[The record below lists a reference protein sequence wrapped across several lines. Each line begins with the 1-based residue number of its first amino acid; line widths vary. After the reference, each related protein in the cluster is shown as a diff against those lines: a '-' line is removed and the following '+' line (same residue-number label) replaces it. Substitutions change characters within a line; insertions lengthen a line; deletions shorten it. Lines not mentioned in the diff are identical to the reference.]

1 MKNGIVNIVL
11 IDYQESKGENMA
23 KGQEAKD
30 NLIKKILNG
39 TAGSDYIG
47 EYDKKHYFWSSE
59 KGEQIQVAISLTC
72 PKNQVSVVNTDS
84 DEIDFENIQAQPT
97 TFTPAE
103 ITQEEKDKVKEL
115 MDKLGL

>member
-1 MKNGIVNIVL
+1 MNFWTFSILTLSGKFINGCFL
-11 IDYQESKGENMA
+11 K
-23 KGQEAKD
+23 EARR
-30 NLIKKILNG
+30 G
-39 TAGSDYIG
+39 
-47 EYDKKHYFWSSE
+47 
-59 KGEQIQVAISLTC
+59 
-72 PKNQVSVVNTDS
+72 NTDNILC

>member
-1 MKNGIVNIVL
+1 
-11 IDYQESKGENMA
+11 MA

-39 TAGSDYIG
+39 TAGSGYIG
-47 EYDKKHYFWSSE
+47 EYDKKHYIWSSE
-59 KGEQIQVAISLTC
+59 KGEQMQVAISLTC

>member
-1 MKNGIVNIVL
+1 
-11 IDYQESKGENMA
+11 MA

-30 NLIKKILNG
+30 NLVKKILEG

-47 EYDKKHYFWSSE
+47 EYDKKHYFWSLE
-59 KGEQIQVAISLTC
+59 KGEPMQVAISLTC
-72 PKNQVSVVNTDS
+72 PKNQVAVVESGSN
-84 DEIDFENIQAQPT
+84 ELDFENMEPTQVQPT
-97 TFTPAE
+97 TFIPAE

>member
-1 MKNGIVNIVL
+1 MIGVDTQLLALLTAGAL
-11 IDYQESKGENMA
+11 IIIGLFA
-23 KGQEAKD
+23 AILID

-59 KGEQIQVAISLTC
+59 KGEQMQVAISLTC